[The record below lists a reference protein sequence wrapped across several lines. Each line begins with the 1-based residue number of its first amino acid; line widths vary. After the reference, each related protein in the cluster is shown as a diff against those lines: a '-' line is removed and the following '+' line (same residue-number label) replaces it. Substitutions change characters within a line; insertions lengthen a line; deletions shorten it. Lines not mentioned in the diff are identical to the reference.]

1 MSNKFIQLV
10 KVENKIKELFKVE
23 IADKDQS
30 LYIHF
35 LTQNQVVKY
44 QITQYN
50 IQANEENNQF
60 IEAKPTEYIIEKPSN
75 LKISY
80 HYSGKVHLQE
90 YHNNEK
96 KRNPIKKDLAA
107 INLSKLDDKLNHIAT
122 VSVNN
127 IDFLPD
133 IDNKFQGKTE
143 CLEFDFDK
151 FVIVVFASKRRYY
164 EHELKRLNEQYEKY
178 ICFSDFK
185 VKINNPN
192 DLIYYY
198 FAIRPKINKPLENL
212 VEKIESDLNF
222 YLGWDE
228 NIRNTSI
235 DNKMLFV
242 QTIN

>member
-1 MSNKFIQLV
+1 
-10 KVENKIKELFKVE
+10 VE

-44 QITQYN
+44 QITKCN
-50 IQANEENNQF
+50 IQASEENNQF
-60 IEAKPTEYIIEKPSN
+60 IEAKPTEHIIEKPSN
-75 LKISY
+75 LKFSY
-80 HYSGKVHLQE
+80 HYSSGNVHLQK
-90 YHNNEK
+90 YHK
-96 KRNPIKKDLAA
+96 KPKERKYISEDLAA
-107 INLSKLDDKLNHIAT
+107 INLQKLDDKLTHIAT
-122 VSVNN
+122 VSVND

-133 IDNKFQGKTE
+133 IDNQFQGKTE

-151 FVIVVFASKRRYY
+151 FVIVIFASKRRYY
-164 EHELKRLNEQYEKY
+164 EHQLKRLNEKYKKY

-198 FAIRPKINKPLENL
+198 FVIREKLT
-212 VEKIESDLNF
+212 EKITSDLCL

-228 NIRNTSI
+228 
-235 DNKMLFV
+235 KYKKYKH
-242 QTIN
+242 